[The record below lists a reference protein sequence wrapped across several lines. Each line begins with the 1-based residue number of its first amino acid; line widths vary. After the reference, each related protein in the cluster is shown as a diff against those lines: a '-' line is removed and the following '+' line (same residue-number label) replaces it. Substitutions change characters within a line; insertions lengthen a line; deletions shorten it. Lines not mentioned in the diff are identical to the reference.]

1 MFMSQ
6 ENFAKSLGWMTRQLA
21 LLSFFH
27 GELEKPNPS
36 INLEQ
41 QLLAT
46 KTSAKKQIQSRTKE
60 QDALRSFQAT
70 LRDEISTATSNFN

>member
-1 MFMSQ
+1 
-6 ENFAKSLGWMTRQLA
+6 

-36 INLEQ
+36 IDLEQ

-46 KTSAKKQIQSRTKE
+46 KVSAEKQIQSRTKE
-60 QDALRSFQAT
+60 WYALRSFQAA
-70 LRDEISTATSNFN
+70 LCDEISTATSNFN